1 MPVWTYLM
9 TDKSRR
15 ARGTT
20 KRLRLLVTLLATGS
34 LAAFATPVLAK
45 KAKRPPAP
53 VQQAPTVM
61 SEMQHWPDRDLLG
74 VYAGRSYRPLWVAAD
89 GTAGPAAT
97 ALIGMIGSSAIDDVD
112 TSRLGLDEARAAMDR
127 LSRDTSPQAIAQA
140 ELALSRTLVA
150 YVQAMTAAPASAM
163 IYEHS
168 SLRPG
173 TQSRADILWSASNA
187 PSLPGYIA
195 ALGWMH
201 PLYVQLRTAALA
213 DGSVADT
220 TVRDNLLRLR
230 ALPAA
235 PQGKSLV
242 VDAANARLMMF
253 QDGRLVDTMKVV
265 VGKADHATPLM
276 AGYVRHA
283 IVNPYWNIPDDMV
296 QGKISSKVQTVGP
309 GYLKASRFELLSGW
323 GPDATLV
330 SPASID
336 WKKVASGEVLQRV
349 RQLPGGANAMG
360 RVKFEFPNPQGI
372 YLHDTPD
379 KHLMLKDQ
387 RQFSSGCVRLED
399 AERLGKWLLGT
410 PIPSD
415 QPPET
420 KVLLPKIVPIFITY
434 VTARPD
440 NGRIAFSTDPYK
452 LDRSPRPALADKA
465 APRPAAK

>member
-1 MPVWTYLM
+1 M
-9 TDKSRR
+9 TEISSVKAR
-15 ARGTT
+15 APKMG
-20 KRLRLLVTLLATGS
+20 LRLLVTLLATAS
-34 LAAFATPVLAK
+34 LAAVPTPALAK
-45 KAKRPPAP
+45 KKAP
-53 VQQAPTVM
+53 RAPVAVQQAPTVM

-89 GTAGPAAT
+89 GTVGPAAT
-97 ALIGMIGSSAIDDVD
+97 SLIGMIGSAAIDDVD
-112 TSRLGLDEARAAMDR
+112 AGRLGLDEARAAMDR
-127 LSRDTSPQAIAQA
+127 LSRDTSPKAVAQV

-150 YVQAMTAAPASAM
+150 YVQAMTSAPASPM

-168 SLRPG
+168 SLKPG
-173 TQSRADILWSASNA
+173 TQSRADILWSASSA
-187 PSLPGYIA
+187 ASLPDYIA
-195 ALGWMH
+195 AQGWMH
-201 PLYVQLRTAALA
+201 PLYTQLRTAALA
-213 DGSVADT
+213 DGSIGNP
-220 TVRDNLLRLR
+220 TVRDNLMRLR
-230 ALPAA
+230 ALPAT
-235 PQGKSLV
+235 PQGKSIV

-253 QDGRLVDTMKVV
+253 EDGRLVDTMKVV

-330 SPASID
+330 SPASVD

-420 KVLLPKIVPIFITY
+420 KVLLPKIVPIYITY
-434 VTARPD
+434 VTARAD
-440 NGRIAFSTDPYK
+440 NGRIAFSADPYK

-465 APRPAAK
+465 APRPAVK